1 MLNTVLV
8 ICWLASIFCIFY
20 FSKRKPNKT
29 YKIVSIVACV
39 LLACWIGLLPSNRPT
54 NNKNN
59 VVTNS
64 KTSSTSSISKN
75 KGEQKREHKQK
86 HEKNPTNRHY
96 DESRLKAFAQAFG
109 RKPVDDIQDNPSAYV
124 TTRVGDQTVYG
135 WHPEGL
141 PELVRVDDPDT
152 NNTDVYLY
160 DKNGREGV
168 FGRQLYT
175 GRTIFQHQPKYIPQ
189 Y

>member
-8 ICWLASIFCIFY
+8 IFWLASVFCIFY
-20 FSKRKPNKT
+20 FSKHKPNKT
-29 YKIVSIVACV
+29 YKIISIVACI
-39 LLACWIGLLPSNRPT
+39 LLACCIGFLPSNWPT
-54 NNKNN
+54 NSKDN
-59 VVTNS
+59 VTTTS
-64 KTSSTSSISKN
+64 KTSSASSVSKKKSVKKTRHN
-75 KGEQKREHKQK
+75 QKRDKEHA
-86 HEKNPTNRHY
+86 NNHY
-96 DESRLKAFAQAFG
+96 DESKLKAFAQSFG
-109 RKPVDDIQDNPSAYV
+109 RKAVDDIQDNPAAYV
-124 TTRVGDQTVYG
+124 TTRIGDQTVYG

-168 FGRQLYT
+168 LGRHLYT
-175 GRTIFQHQPKYIPQ
+175 GRTIFQRQPKYVPQ